1 MMEFWRMNRL
11 PYFNI
16 PLFLNNFTKPN
27 KTFMKKYFLIIITLL
42 LFSCTEN
49 KEKIIPTDLELKMNS
64 IAEDYVK
71 LVLNIGQYNADF
83 VDAYYGPEEWR
94 LGLKSNLQFDS
105 TAYKILSSQ
114 ADGLLN
120 ELESLGEYKA
130 DELETLRF
138 RYLYKQILAC
148 KTKIFMLNGILLPFD
163 EETKALYDAS
173 APINNSEYF
182 QSTIN
187 ELDKI
192 LPGSGDVAKRL
203 NEFKMKF
210 VIPTEKLKSVFDAAI
225 SECRTRT
232 LNHIKLPKEESF
244 KVEYVKDKPWGA
256 YNWYK
261 GNFYSVI
268 EVNTDLPIYIDRAV
282 DLAAHEGY
290 PGHHVYN
297 VLLESNLAKKRN
309 WVEFKVYAL
318 FSPQSLIAEGTA
330 NYGISVAFPGD
341 ERIKFEKDVLF
352 PLARLNPADADLYY
366 KVLELQKKFSYSGN
380 EAARNLLDGN
390 WTREQTVNWLQKNAL
405 RIKDSAD
412 KYVSFIEKYRSYV
425 INYNLGMDIVK
436 DYIERNGGTENNP
449 ARRWEL
455 FEHLLS
461 TPQTPSGLAKNSF

>member
-1 MMEFWRMNRL
+1 
-11 PYFNI
+11 
-16 PLFLNNFTKPN
+16 
-27 KTFMKKYFLIIITLL
+27 MKIYFLIIITLSL
-42 LFSCTEN
+42 WACSEK
-49 KEKIIPTDLELKMNS
+49 KEPIIQSDLNLKMND

-71 LVLNIGQYNADF
+71 LVLNIGQYDADF

-94 LGLKSNLQFDS
+94 DSLKSDLPFDS
-105 TAYKILSSQ
+105 TAYKNLSSKT
-114 ADGLLN
+114 DELLN

-138 RYLYKQILAC
+138 RYLYKQLLAC
-148 KTKIFMLNGILLPFD
+148 KTKIFMLNGVLLPFD

-173 APINNSEYF
+173 APIHNDEFF
-182 QSTIN
+182 QSAIT

-192 LPGSGDVAKRL
+192 LPGKGDVAKRL

-210 VIPTEKLKSVFDAAI
+210 VIPTDKLKDVFNAAI
-225 SECRTRT
+225 KECRTRT
-232 LNHIKLPKEESF
+232 LNHIKLPEQESF

-268 EVNTDLPIYIDRAV
+268 QVNTDLPIYIDRAV

-309 WVEFKVYAL
+309 WAEFKVYAL

-330 NYGISVAFPGD
+330 NYGIAVAFPGD
-341 ERIKFEKDVLF
+341 ERIKFEKEVLF
-352 PLARLNPADADLYY
+352 PLAGLNPEEADLFY
-366 KVLELQKKFSYSGN
+366 KVLELQKNFSYSGN
-380 EAARNLLDGN
+380 EAARNFLDGL
-390 WTREQTVNWLQKNAL
+390 WTREQTVEWLMKNAL
-405 RIKDSAD
+405 RTKDSAD

-436 DYIERNGGTENNP
+436 DYIERNGGTENNKGK
-449 ARRWEL
+449 RWEL

-461 TPQTPSGLAKNSF
+461 TPQTPSGLAK

>member
-1 MMEFWRMNRL
+1 
-11 PYFNI
+11 
-16 PLFLNNFTKPN
+16 
-27 KTFMKKYFLIIITLL
+27 MKIYFLIIITLSL
-42 LFSCTEN
+42 LACSER
-49 KEKIIPTDLELKMNS
+49 KESVMQSDLELKMNN

-71 LVLNIGQYNADF
+71 LVLNIGQYDADF

-94 LGLKSNLQFDS
+94 NSLKSDLPFDS
-105 TAYKILSSQ
+105 TAYKNLSSKT
-114 ADGLLN
+114 DELLN

-138 RYLYKQILAC
+138 RYLYKQLLAC
-148 KTKIFMLNGILLPFD
+148 KTKIFMLNGVLLPFD

-173 APINNSEYF
+173 APIHNDEFF
-182 QSTIN
+182 QSAIA

-192 LPGSGDVAKRL
+192 LPGKGDVAKRL

-210 VIPTEKLKSVFDAAI
+210 VIPTDKLKDVFNAAI
-225 SECRTRT
+225 KECRTRT
-232 LNHIKLPKEESF
+232 LNHIKLPEQESF

-268 EVNTDLPIYIDRAV
+268 QVNTDLPIYIDRAV

-309 WVEFKVYAL
+309 WAEFKVYAL

-330 NYGISVAFPGD
+330 NYGIAVAFPGD
-341 ERIKFEKDVLF
+341 ERIKFEKEVLF
-352 PLARLNPADADLYY
+352 PLAGLNPEEADLFY
-366 KVLELQKKFSYSGN
+366 KVLELQKNFSYSGN
-380 EAARNLLDGN
+380 EAARYFLDGL
-390 WTREQTVNWLQKNAL
+390 WTREQTVEWLMKNAL
-405 RIKDSAD
+405 RTKDSAD

-436 DYIERNGGTENNP
+436 DYIERNGGTENNKGK
-449 ARRWEL
+449 RWEL

-461 TPQTPSGLAKNSF
+461 TPQTPSGLIK